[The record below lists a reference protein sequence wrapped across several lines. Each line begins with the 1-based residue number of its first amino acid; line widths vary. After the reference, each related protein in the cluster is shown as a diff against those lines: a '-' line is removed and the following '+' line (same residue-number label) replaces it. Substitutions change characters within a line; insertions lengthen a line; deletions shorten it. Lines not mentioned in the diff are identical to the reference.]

1 MLSATPQNLGPRDIY
16 RQLRL
21 FLHETEHGLNI
32 EPVGLED
39 YFRCAEIWH
48 NYRAEYENYREDFRQ
63 WEAHQVGA
71 PPVAPDSPAT
81 PYADIA
87 GILRHVFIRRR
98 RKDIAELYGDSAA
111 INGALIRF
119 PTPTL
124 SNVDYRLDKVY
135 EKAGEFAE
143 LQALL
148 RSHTAARYRA
158 TDFIKPEAADKP
170 EFRDLFRARNRIA
183 RLMGALLF
191 KRLESSI
198 EAFRST
204 LKSLIHSNRNF
215 RQALERGY
223 APIGSTATRL
233 LQGEAFDADEA
244 LATLQQEERIRRQ
257 SNARNPALAHS
268 TDDFNTADW
277 LTAIDADYD
286 VLSEA
291 RRRVQRIT
299 PQDDDKL
306 RALKRFLAD
315 PQVKSGKV
323 LIFSEAETT
332 VEYLYGELNPN
343 DSDPT
348 IARLTG
354 KSAANAAAILRRFSP
369 TWNPAPALATDEPE
383 IRVLLATDVVSEGQ
397 NLQDCARILNYDLHW
412 NPVRL
417 IQRFGRIDRIGM
429 EHTEINL
436 HNMWPDTDVDSEL
449 DLTELLNNR
458 IQSFHDLV
466 GLDSRLLSDAERL
479 NANAMYSIY
488 ADKRLLDLDDG
499 LGEVAANQRA
509 ISLLRRIQDS
519 DPNMWDIIT
528 NLLDGIRS
536 ALSAS
541 PRLQHAAGG
550 GEPTALY
557 GAQATLPVDGA
568 QPPLMSP
575 SVQAAMP
582 SPFDEPRQGETLV
595 LLIQADVKGC
605 YAVGRDLKPRSISA
619 AQFIT
624 AAECGPDEPTR
635 PLPEDTNE
643 RVMAAFAAFQAD
655 LSLRGSRPRRRPH
668 SRNRRY
674 ISRRLNIAREQA
686 AGVDLRRIDTL
697 RRIFLADAPQQVE
710 TALAEIRNMGIE
722 GEGLVRRLQAL
733 RERYRLNPP
742 DDSEPA
748 APEPQI
754 VRIVCSDGI
763 V

>member
-1 MLSATPQNLGPRDIY
+1 M
-16 RQLRL
+16 
-21 FLHETEHGLNI
+21 
-32 EPVGLED
+32 ED
-39 YFRCAEIWH
+39 YFRCAEIRH
-48 NYRAEYENYREDFRQ
+48 NYRAEYENYRDDFRQ
-63 WEAHQVGA
+63 WEAHRVGA

-81 PYADIA
+81 PHSDIA
-87 GILRHVFIRRR
+87 DILRHVFIRRR
-98 RKDIAELYGDSAA
+98 RKDIVELYGDSAS
-111 INGALIRF
+111 INSAPIRF
-119 PTPTL
+119 PKPTL

-148 RSHTAARYRA
+148 RSHTAARYRV

-183 RLMGALLF
+183 RLMGSLLF

-223 APIGSTATRL
+223 APIGGTATRL
-233 LQGEAFDADEA
+233 LQGESFDADEA
-244 LATLQQEERIRRQ
+244 LEVLQQEERIRRQ

-268 TDDFNTADW
+268 TDDFNVADW

-306 RALKRFLAD
+306 RALKRFLDD
-315 PQVKSGKV
+315 PQVKAGKV

-343 DSDPT
+343 NADPA

-354 KSAANAAAILRRFSP
+354 KSAANADSILRRFSP

-417 IQRFGRIDRIGM
+417 IQRFGRIDRIGT
-429 EHTEINL
+429 EHAEINL

-449 DLTELLNNR
+449 DLTERLNNR

-479 NANAMYSIY
+479 NADAMYSIY
-488 ADKRLLDLDDG
+488 ADKRLPDLDDG
-499 LGEVAANQRA
+499 LDEVAANQRA
-509 ISLLRRIQDS
+509 ISLLQRIQDN

-528 NLLDGIRS
+528 NLPDGIRS
-536 ALSAS
+536 ALTLP

-550 GEPTALY
+550 GEPTALD

-575 SVQAAMP
+575 SNQMAMP

-595 LLIQADVKGC
+595 LLSQADVKGC
-605 YAVGRDLKPRSISA
+605 YAVGGDMNPRPISA
-619 AQFIT
+619 AQLIT

-643 RVMAAFAAFQAD
+643 RVMVAFAAFQAD
-655 LSLRGSRPRRRPH
+655 LSRRANAPRRRSD

-686 AGVDLRRIDTL
+686 GGRGSAPHRHAASHLLGGCAAAGRDC
-697 RRIFLADAPQQVE
+697 AD
-710 TALAEIRNMGIE
+710 RNTEYG
-722 GEGLVRRLQAL
+722 
-733 RERYRLNPP
+733 N
-742 DDSEPA
+742 
-748 APEPQI
+748 
-754 VRIVCSDGI
+754 
-763 V
+763 

>member
-1 MLSATPQNLGPRDIY
+1 M
-16 RQLRL
+16 
-21 FLHETEHGLNI
+21 
-32 EPVGLED
+32 ED

-48 NYRAEYENYREDFRQ
+48 NYRVEYENYREDFRQ
-63 WEAHQVGA
+63 WEAHRVGA

-81 PYADIA
+81 PHVDIADIM
-87 GILRHVFIRRR
+87 GHVFIRRR
-98 RKDIAELYGDSAA
+98 RKDIVELYGDSAA
-111 INGALIRF
+111 INGAPIRF

-124 SNVDYRLDKVY
+124 SNVEYRLDKVY
-135 EKAGEFAE
+135 EKAGAFAE

-170 EFRDLFRARNRIA
+170 EFRDLFLARNRIA

-198 EAFRST
+198 EAFRAT
-204 LKSLIHSNRNF
+204 LRSLILSNRNF
-215 RQALERGY
+215 KQALENGY
-223 APIGSTATRL
+223 APIGGTATRL
-233 LQGEAFDADEA
+233 LQRKSFDADDA
-244 LATLQQEERIRRQ
+244 LEILQHEERVRRQ
-257 SNARNPALAHS
+257 SNARNPALVHS
-268 TDDFNTADW
+268 TDDFNVAAW
-277 LTAIDADYD
+277 LTAIDADHD

-306 RALKRFLAD
+306 RELKRFLAD

-332 VEYLYGELNPN
+332 VDYLYGELNPN

-354 KSAANAAAILRRFSP
+354 KSAANADSILRRFSP
-369 TWNPAPALATDEPE
+369 TWNSAPSLATDEPD

-417 IQRFGRIDRIGM
+417 IQRFGRINRIGT

-466 GLDSRLLSDAERL
+466 GFDSRLLSDAERL

-488 ADKRLLDLDDG
+488 ADKHLPDLDDG
-499 LGEVAANQRA
+499 LDEVAANQRA
-509 ISLLRRIQDS
+509 VSLLRRIQDS

-528 NLLDGIRS
+528 NLPDGIRS
-536 ALSAS
+536 ALTAS

-550 GEPTALY
+550 GGEPTALDS
-557 GAQATLPVDGA
+557 AQATLPVDGA

-575 SVQAAMP
+575 SNQMAMP
-582 SPFDEPRQGETLV
+582 SPLDEPRQGETLA
-595 LLIQADVKGC
+595 LLSQADVQGR
-605 YAVGRDLKPRSISA
+605 YAVGSDLKPRPISA

-655 LSLRGSRPRRRPH
+655 LSLRASRPRRRPD

-697 RRIFLADAPQQVE
+697 RRIFLADVPQ
-710 TALAEIRNMGIE
+710 
-722 GEGLVRRLQAL
+722 
-733 RERYRLNPP
+733 
-742 DDSEPA
+742 
-748 APEPQI
+748 
-754 VRIVCSDGI
+754 
-763 V
+763 